1 MVLLLF
7 LYMKDFKAYII
18 EKLTIN
24 KDTKIFNDSIF
35 YIIENVINKYFS
47 KSKLKYTVKLLN
59 IEKQSLYTRTDWN
72 NDNFLRLEILSY
84 ITEDRFKKITLD
96 IKDLIDK
103 ENIKTN
109 DI

>member
-35 YIIENVINKYFS
+35 YIIEN
-47 KSKLKYTVKLLN
+47 
-59 IEKQSLYTRTDWN
+59 
-72 NDNFLRLEILSY
+72 
-84 ITEDRFKKITLD
+84 
-96 IKDLIDK
+96 
-103 ENIKTN
+103 
-109 DI
+109 